1 MALPKKKLSRTRRN
15 RRRAHDALGKILLVK
30 CPDCGSAT
38 RPHTICPNC
47 GKFRGV
53 EYLRFDESKPAAS

>member
-1 MALPKKKLSRTRRN
+1 MALPKKKMSRTRRN
-15 RRRAHDALGKILLVK
+15 SRRAQDALSKIHLVK

-38 RPHTICPNC
+38 RPHNICPTC

-53 EYLRFDESKPAAS
+53 EYLRFDDPTTKTT